1 MVRFCPS
8 IGIRIPWNL
17 WITELQARDVYAKNK
32 NREGGTAQNAHGS
45 LSMSFKSKLH
55 VSEIALDISIMCS
68 KIKTDETTQ
77 EW

>member
-1 MVRFCPS
+1 M
-8 IGIRIPWNL
+8 
-17 WITELQARDVYAKNK
+17 YAKNK
-32 NREGGTAQNAHGS
+32 NREGGIAQNVHGS

>member
-1 MVRFCPS
+1 MIMIYKKIFHS
-8 IGIRIPWNL
+8 G
-17 WITELQARDVYAKNK
+17 
-32 NREGGTAQNAHGS
+32 GGTVQNAHGS